1 MAYSVKVIK
10 TTHEVTELRAR
21 ERIKLKDTTN
31 AIKLDSAITSD
42 EPIIVTPVDWAILEI
57 DNPKVDGVYENYI
70 VVDESGQK
78 FVTGSKSFWESFKA
92 IWDEMAQEGE
102 VYQVEIYKVES
113 KNYTGKKF
121 ITCSLL

>member
-1 MAYSVKVIK
+1 MAYSVKVIE
-10 TTHEVTELRAR
+10 TTHELTAR

-57 DNPKVDGVYENYI
+57 DNSKVDGVYKNYI

-78 FVTGSKSFWESFKA
+78 FVTGSKSFWEAFKA
-92 IWDEMAQEGE
+92 IWDEMAEEGE
-102 VYQVEIYKVES
+102 VYQVEIYKVDS
-113 KNYTGKKF
+113 KNYTGKKY

>member
-1 MAYSVKVIK
+1 MAYNVKVIA
-10 TTHEVTELRAR
+10 TTHELTAR
-21 ERIKLKDTTN
+21 ERIKMKDTTN

-42 EPIIVTPVDWAILEI
+42 EPIIVTPIDWAILEI
-57 DNPKVDGVYENYI
+57 DNSKVDGVYENYI

-78 FVTGSKSFWESFKA
+78 FVTGSKSFWEAFKA
-92 IWDEMAQEGE
+92 IWDEMAEEEE

>member
-1 MAYSVKVIK
+1 MYNVKVIE
-10 TTHEVTELRAR
+10 TTHELTAR
-21 ERIKLKDTTN
+21 ERIKMKDTTN

-57 DNPKVDGVYENYI
+57 DNSKVDGVYQNYI

-78 FVTGSKSFWESFKA
+78 FVTGSKSFWEAFKA
-92 IWDEMAQEGE
+92 IWDEMAEEGE
-102 VYQVEIYKVES
+102 VYQVEIYKVDS

>member
-1 MAYSVKVIK
+1 MAYHVKVIE
-10 TTHEVTELRAR
+10 TTHELNAR
-21 ERIKLKDTTN
+21 ERIKMKDTTN

-57 DNPKVDGVYENYI
+57 DNSKVDGVYQNYI

-78 FVTGSKSFWESFKA
+78 FVTGSRSFWEAFKA
-92 IWDEMAQEGE
+92 IWDEMAEEGE
-102 VYQVEIYKVES
+102 VYQVEIYKVDS